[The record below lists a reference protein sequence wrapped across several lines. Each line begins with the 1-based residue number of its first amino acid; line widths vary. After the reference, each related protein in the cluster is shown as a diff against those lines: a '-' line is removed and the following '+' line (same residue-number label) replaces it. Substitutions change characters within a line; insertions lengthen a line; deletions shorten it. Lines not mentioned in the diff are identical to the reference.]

1 MASRTEDFQ
10 SQFIIYQPMNAKD
23 GISVDEYDDSQ
34 RAVRWWNRGHQ
45 NVIKQEHCEKAV
57 SHLKSEPA

>member
-1 MASRTEDFQ
+1 
-10 SQFIIYQPMNAKD
+10 MNAKD